1 MKWND
6 VFATKFEDLNITKD
20 GERIERKRKLKYG
33 GILVSYKSA
42 KTGEPKVA
50 VYFMEEHST
59 VFFLFQPFMP
69 NTYYDKWADAT
80 AAQEKELVA
89 EWEKQG
95 AAKKKEAGKRKC
107 EADRAARHGKKQHF
121 QIFDERHPYRW

>member
-33 GILVSYKSA
+33 GILVHYKSA

-59 VFFLFQPFMP
+59 FQPFMP
-69 NTYYDKWADAT
+69 DTYYDKWAGAP

-89 EWEKQG
+89 EWEKRG

-107 EADRAARHGKKQHF
+107 EADRAARHGRKQHF
-121 QIFDERHPYRW
+121 QIHSDKKPYAWW